1 MRISLAVVL
10 SLAVL
15 LSIFLP
21 AIESAVVRRRG
32 KLLAIVRKR
41 KLAAVCQKEVNWQPF
56 VRKREVSC

>member
-15 LSIFLP
+15 LSVFLP

-32 KLLAIVRKR
+32 KLLTAVRR
-41 KLAAVCQKEVNWQPF
+41 RGKLEAVIREEESYWLLSGG
-56 VRKREVSC
+56 EVSC

>member
-41 KLAAVCQKEVNWQPF
+41 
-56 VRKREVSC
+56 